1 LILPAAPH
9 LGDVSC
15 AVSIEPTV
23 PLPRALH
30 VWRIRIFISTWICY
44 AGLYFCRHAFYMA
57 KGDLTE
63 KLGIDAG
70 TLGTIGLI
78 YLAAYALGEF
88 NSAAVGSR
96 VGPRRLLLAG
106 MAVSLSANIAFGFA
120 TSARTFMIFMALNG
134 VSQATGWSGNIG
146 TLAHWFRQQE
156 RGRVMGVWSTCY
168 QIGGALARGFAAF
181 MLGIGGLRWGFWGGA
196 SVLAAVWIAFFIM
209 QRNRPEDVGLPAL
222 DDAQE
227 QPEQADARPSSVTT
241 PTRLD
246 AGLLLTIGLMGCFYF
261 FVKLVRYALWSW
273 APYFLQLHFKLPKN
287 KAGYFSTIF
296 DICGFIGVIVA
307 GFLSDLVFGGRRAV
321 LSLLLIVGLA
331 ASTVLLWLAGANS
344 LPMFGLSIGLIGFCL
359 YGPDS
364 LISGA
369 GAIDV
374 GSRKYAIAAAG
385 MINGMGSL
393 GPVLQEV
400 VIGNM
405 YKNNPGDLASIL
417 GLLTGAAVVATVL
430 MGLLVLRARQGKC
443 NL

>member
-1 LILPAAPH
+1 M
-9 LGDVSC
+9 
-15 AVSIEPTV
+15 SIEPTV

-57 KGDLTE
+57 KGDMTE

-70 TLGTIGLI
+70 TLGTIGLV

-321 LSLLLIVGLA
+321 LSLLLIAGLA
-331 ASTVLLWLAGANS
+331 ASTVLLWLAGAHS